1 MAELTFTDSEVQFIR
16 DKFRLNDQQLNVF
29 LEAAKRYNLNPIA
42 NQIYPQVRQ
51 GKLNITTGIDGYRL
65 VADRT
70 GKYAGNDDPVYD
82 NEESP
87 KVATVTVYKIV
98 SGNRCAFTASA
109 RWDQYFPGEK
119 QGFMWKKMPHLMLG
133 KCAEALALRKAFPAE
148 LSGIYTAEEMEQAGE
163 TAATSPPPRA
173 QREVPAVR
181 QDNKSES
188 DAEVTLGFK
197 KAFVETVKTWVG
209 LVDVMPQCKKIL
221 EKLDIAQD
229 GSANAVDFGNASAWV
244 SGQMDASRTYD
255 EAMLGKEV
263 EQEEDKGSV
272 EPESEEVPW

>member
-1 MAELTFTDSEVQFIR
+1 MQMADLIFTAGEVQFIQ
-16 DKFRLNDQQLNVF
+16 DKFRLNESHLGVF
-29 LEAAKRYNLNPIA
+29 IEAAKRYNLNPIA

-51 GKLNITTGIDGYRL
+51 GKLSITTGIDGYRL

-163 TAATSPPPRA
+163 PAVASPSPKA
-173 QREVPAVR
+173 QREVPPHR
-181 QDNKSES
+181 D
-188 DAEVTLGFK
+188 EVETTVGFK
-197 KAFVETVKTWVG
+197 KAFVATVADWIG
-209 LVDVMPQCKKIL
+209 EPDVLPQCKKIL
-221 EKLDIAQD
+221 EKLGIAQD

-263 EQEEDKGSV
+263 EQEEDKV
-272 EPESEEVPW
+272 ATEPEGEEVPW

>member
-1 MAELTFTDSEVQFIR
+1 MQMADLIFTAGEVQFIQ
-16 DKFRLNDQQLNVF
+16 DKFRLNESHLGVF
-29 LEAAKRYNLNPIA
+29 IEAAKRYNLNPIA

-51 GKLNITTGIDGYRL
+51 GKLSITTGIDGYRL

-163 TAATSPPPRA
+163 PAVASPSPKA
-173 QREVPAVR
+173 QREVPPHR
-181 QDNKSES
+181 D
-188 DAEVTLGFK
+188 EVETTVGFK
-197 KAFVETVKTWVG
+197 KAFVATVADWIG
-209 LVDVMPQCKKIL
+209 EPDVLPQCKTIL
-221 EKLDIAQD
+221 EKLGIAQD
-229 GSANAVDFGNASAWV
+229 GSANAVDFSNASAWV
-244 SGQMDASRTYD
+244 SGQKDASRTYD

-263 EQEEDKGSV
+263 EQEEDKV
-272 EPESEEVPW
+272 ATEPEGEEVPW

>member
-1 MAELTFTDSEVQFIR
+1 MADLIFTAGEVQFIQ
-16 DKFRLNDQQLNVF
+16 DKFRLNESHLGVF
-29 LEAAKRYNLNPIA
+29 IEAAKRYNLNPIA

-51 GKLNITTGIDGYRL
+51 GKLSITTGIDGYRL

-163 TAATSPPPRA
+163 PAVASPSPKA
-173 QREVPAVR
+173 QREVPPHR
-181 QDNKSES
+181 D
-188 DAEVTLGFK
+188 EVETTVGFK
-197 KAFVETVKTWVG
+197 KAFVATVADWIG
-209 LVDVMPQCKKIL
+209 EPDVLPQCKTIL
-221 EKLDIAQD
+221 EKLGIAQD
-229 GSANAVDFGNASAWV
+229 GSANAVDFSNASAWV
-244 SGQMDASRTYD
+244 SGQKDASRTYD

-263 EQEEDKGSV
+263 EQEEDKV
-272 EPESEEVPW
+272 ATEPEGEEVPW

>member
-1 MAELTFTDSEVQFIR
+1 MADLTFTDSEVQFIR

-163 TAATSPPPRA
+163 PAVTPPPKP
-173 QREVPAVR
+173 QREVPQPRDENETTV
-181 QDNKSES
+181 
-188 DAEVTLGFK
+188 GFK
-197 KAFVETVKTWVG
+197 KAFVATVANWIG
-209 LVDVMPQCKKIL
+209 EPDVLPQCKKIL
-221 EKLDIAQD
+221 EKLGIAQD

-244 SGQMDASRTYD
+244 TGQMDASRTYD
-255 EAMLGKEV
+255 EAMLDKEV
-263 EQEEDKGSV
+263 EQEEDKSAT
-272 EPESEEVPW
+272 ESEGEEVPW